1 MLFFFFKA
9 AAILIQNE
17 NKKRARTGRQPVS
30 LFPAGFMA
38 EFVAFFTVLLLSVS
52 FNFYTI
58 YFFNYSYP
66 SHYPMLGSIFLINA
80 LVFAAWHF
88 KGIFFFFFLLL
99 CCFCEFIII
108 FLKKKRKLASST
120 NHIYLLYAF
129 NTFSSS
135 INAR

>member
-1 MLFFFFKA
+1 MLIFVFFKA

-88 KGIFFFFFLLL
+88 KGFFFIFFFVMFVVFVNLLL
-99 CCFCEFIII
+99 FF
-108 FLKKKRKLASST
+108 
-120 NHIYLLYAF
+120 
-129 NTFSSS
+129 
-135 INAR
+135 